1 MHTPIR
7 NPMDHIFVSPFL
19 TTFQRV
25 QKRLQKA
32 HRYFRLCFI
41 LLCSC
46 WCWSSLECRQ
56 LRKEWWLPC
65 RWSRSRWSSSST
77 AGTLPLSRSL
87 ASFDLST
94 LVSLLLCWKNNVL
107 VNMFLNHI
115 NHCNGIF
122 TFFWPTQDDDDTS
135 IQHTSYILRKGI
147 REAPLPKTTV
157 GGMGWTD
164 TFINHCFYGIF
175 DPFFVKNFR

>member
-1 MHTPIR
+1 MNCTHPYLR

-107 VNMFLNHI
+107 VNMFLNQS
-115 NHCNGIF
+115 NHCAMAYLHF
-122 TFFWPTQDDDDTS
+122 SDQPKMMVVPFDTS
-135 IQHTSYILRKGI
+135 ILCIMPRYLLFRAGISMHGTSR
-147 REAPLPKTTV
+147 
-157 GGMGWTD
+157 
-164 TFINHCFYGIF
+164 
-175 DPFFVKNFR
+175 